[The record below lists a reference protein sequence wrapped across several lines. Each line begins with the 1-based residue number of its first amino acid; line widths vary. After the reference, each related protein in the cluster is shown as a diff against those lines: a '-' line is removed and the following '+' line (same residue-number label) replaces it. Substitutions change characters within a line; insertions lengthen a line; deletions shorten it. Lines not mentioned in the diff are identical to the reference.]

1 MAKIIDSPLELK
13 SKVSGSGTVSTEMLA
28 RADAAIAEIAVE
40 YPSLALQD
48 IDELTA
54 LVETP
59 VSDPNQRDR
68 WIERIYDA
76 SDEIRGLGTMFNYP
90 LITSIADSLCSITE
104 HADAFNDKGIEI
116 ARAHLEAMHAVI
128 VNKVTGDEN
137 EIGQQIASALETAV
151 NKHAEYTGLLVSV
164 ENPQGSM
171 LEEILTEIRK
181 GVLLRCTKLV
191 HDKRPGI
198 QHVLRNNQKILR
210 LLDNAISYARD
221 STETLGGRDR

>member
-1 MAKIIDSPLELK
+1 MAKIIESPLDLK
-13 SKVSGSGTVSTEMLA
+13 SKVSGGGAVSAEMLA
-28 RADAAIAEIAVE
+28 RADSAIAEIAVE
-40 YPSLALQD
+40 YPNLALQD
-48 IDELTA
+48 IDKLA
-54 LVETP
+54 AIVETAASEP
-59 VSDPNQRDR
+59 SQRDH
-68 WIERIYDA
+68 WIEQIYEA

-104 HADAFNDKGIEI
+104 HADAFDDKGIEI

-137 EIGQQIASALETAV
+137 EIGQQIASALEAAV
-151 NKHAEYTGLLVSV
+151 NKHAEYSGLLISV
-164 ENPQGSM
+164 DNPHGST
-171 LEEILTEIRK
+171 LEDILTEIRK
-181 GVLLRCTKLV
+181 SVLLRCTMQV

-221 STETLGGRDR
+221 STETIAGKDK

>member
-1 MAKIIDSPLELK
+1 MAKIIESPLDLK
-13 SKVSGSGTVSTEMLA
+13 SKVSGSGAISAEMLA
-28 RADAAIAEIAVE
+28 RADSAIAEIAVE

-48 IDELTA
+48 IDELAA
-54 LVETP
+54 LVETAA
-59 VSDPNQRDR
+59 SDQSQRDR
-68 WIERIYDA
+68 WIEQIYEA

-104 HADAFNDKGIEI
+104 HAEVIDEKGIEI

-151 NKHAEYTGLLVSV
+151 NKHAEFTGLLVSV
-164 ENPQGSM
+164 DNPDGST
-171 LEEILTEIRK
+171 LEDILTEIRK
-181 GVLLRCTKLV
+181 SVLMRCTKMV
-191 HDKRPGI
+191 HDRRPSI

-221 STETLGGRDR
+221 STQTIGGEDK